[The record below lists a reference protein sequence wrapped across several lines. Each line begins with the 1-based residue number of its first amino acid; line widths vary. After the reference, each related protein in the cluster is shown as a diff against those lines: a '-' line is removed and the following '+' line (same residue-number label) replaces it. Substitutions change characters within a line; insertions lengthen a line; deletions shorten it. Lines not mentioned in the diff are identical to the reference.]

1 MKAVVL
7 AAGEGTR
14 LRPKTDDRPKPL
26 VEVAGDPILSYCF
39 ETLLDL
45 GVTEAVVVVGY
56 EKAKIID
63 RYGDA
68 YGDLALDYAH
78 QPEQN
83 GLAHAVLMAEPFV
96 DDDFLVLNGDNIY
109 RGNLAAVLDRHAEA
123 DAEITFPVDDVSPEA
138 AKGGAVCEFD
148 DDGNVIG
155 LVEKPDT
162 PPSTTVP
169 MAAYVLPPEIFS
181 ACALVQPSARG
192 EYELPDAI
200 DLLLYAG
207 YQAETVPFEGWK
219 QNINTPDDIDHAAS
233 RLADDSS

>member
-78 QPEQN
+78 QPERK

-109 RGNLAAVLDRHAEA
+109 RGNLAAVLDRHAEV
-123 DAEITFPVDDVSPEA
+123 DAEMQSITSSSSPLPIAEAELVVS
-138 AKGGAVCEFD
+138 VT
-148 DDGNVIG
+148 I
-155 LVEKPDT
+155 
-162 PPSTTVP
+162 
-169 MAAYVLPPEIFS
+169 
-181 ACALVQPSARG
+181 
-192 EYELPDAI
+192 
-200 DLLLYAG
+200 
-207 YQAETVPFEGWK
+207 
-219 QNINTPDDIDHAAS
+219 
-233 RLADDSS
+233 